1 MKKDKTLSLKIS
13 TKDYDRIHKNASQN
27 GVSVSE
33 YIRSSKN
40 PNSYTKKEDIR
51 TVISYVLQDNKR
63 TDDDVWNCFRIFDKS
78 KNGIIEDFYRLK
90 QLYDKTDGLQLKH
103 LILSW
108 GTRPDI
114 PRKKLRKIIK
124 QTMGFWGKDYQLVY
138 AIHEDRQPNKWH
150 AHIVINSVS
159 NTGRKI
165 QITRSTLTKFKRKF
179 NNIWNPYGYELH
191 MEEHNHIQNRGLGT
205 HKNNIFLWVWFRC
218 C

>member
-1 MKKDKTLSLKIS
+1 MEKAMKKAILKIC
-13 TKDYDRIHKNASQN
+13 
-27 GVSVSE
+27 
-33 YIRSSKN
+33 SSKN
-40 PNSYTKKEDIR
+40 PNSYMKKRDIR

-63 TDDDVWNCFRIFDKS
+63 TDDDIWNCFGIFDKS
-78 KNGIIEDFYRLK
+78 KNGIIEGFYKLK

-114 PRKKLRKIIK
+114 PRKKLRKLIK
-124 QTMGFWGKDYQLVY
+124 QTISFWGKDYQLIY
-138 AIHEDRQPNKWH
+138 AIHEDNQLDKWH

-159 NTGRKI
+159 NTGHKI

-191 MEEHNHIQNRGLGT
+191 MEDHNQNTGT
-205 HKNNIFLWVWFRC
+205 DKSFECANQSQGNVLDC
-218 C
+218 N

>member
-1 MKKDKTLSLKIS
+1 MEKAMKKAILKIC
-13 TKDYDRIHKNASQN
+13 
-27 GVSVSE
+27 
-33 YIRSSKN
+33 SSKN
-40 PNSYTKKEDIR
+40 PNSYMKKRDIR

-63 TDDDVWNCFRIFDKS
+63 TDDDIWNCFGIFDKS
-78 KNGIIEDFYRLK
+78 KNGIIEDFYKLK

-114 PRKKLRKIIK
+114 PRKKLRKLIK
-124 QTMGFWGKDYQLVY
+124 QTISFWGKDYQLIY
-138 AIHEDRQPNKWH
+138 AIHEDNQLDKWH

-159 NTGRKI
+159 NTGHKI

-191 MEEHNHIQNRGLGT
+191 MEDHNQNTGT
-205 HKNNIFLWVWFRC
+205 DKSFECANQSQGNVLDC
-218 C
+218 N

>member
-1 MKKDKTLSLKIS
+1 MKKAILKIC
-13 TKDYDRIHKNASQN
+13 
-27 GVSVSE
+27 
-33 YIRSSKN
+33 SSKN
-40 PNSYTKKEDIR
+40 PNSYMKKRDIR

-63 TDDDVWNCFRIFDKS
+63 TNDDIWNCFGIFDKS
-78 KNGIIEDFYRLK
+78 KKGIIEDFYKLK

-114 PRKKLRKIIK
+114 PRKKLRKLIK
-124 QTMGFWGKDYQLVY
+124 QTMSFWGRDYQLVY
-138 AIHEDRQPNKWH
+138 AVHEDSQPDKWH

-159 NTGRKI
+159 NTGHKI

-191 MEEHNHIQNRGLGT
+191 MEEHNQNTGT
-205 HKNNIFLWVWFRC
+205 DKSFECANQSVV
-218 C
+218 

>member
-51 TVISYVLQDNKR
+51 TVISYVLQNNKR
-63 TDDDVWNCFRIFDKS
+63 TDDDIWNCFGIFDKS

-90 QLYDKTDGLQLKH
+90 QLYDKTDGLQLKY
-103 LILSW
+103 LIRSW

-124 QTMGFWGKDYQLVY
+124 QTMGFWGKDYQL
-138 AIHEDRQPNKWH
+138 DRK
-150 AHIVINSVS
+150 SV
-159 NTGRKI
+159 
-165 QITRSTLTKFKRKF
+165 
-179 NNIWNPYGYELH
+179 
-191 MEEHNHIQNRGLGT
+191 
-205 HKNNIFLWVWFRC
+205 V
-218 C
+218 

>member
-63 TDDDVWNCFRIFDKS
+63 TDDDIWNCFGIFDKS

-90 QLYDKTDGLQLKH
+90 QLYDKTDGLQLKY
-103 LILSW
+103 LIRSW

-114 PRKKLRKIIK
+114 PRKNC
-124 QTMGFWGKDYQLVY
+124 
-138 AIHEDRQPNKWH
+138 E
-150 AHIVINSVS
+150 
-159 NTGRKI
+159 
-165 QITRSTLTKFKRKF
+165 RS
-179 NNIWNPYGYELH
+179 
-191 MEEHNHIQNRGLGT
+191 
-205 HKNNIFLWVWFRC
+205 
-218 C
+218 

>member
-1 MKKDKTLSLKIS
+1 MKKAILKIC
-13 TKDYDRIHKNASQN
+13 
-27 GVSVSE
+27 
-33 YIRSSKN
+33 SSKN
-40 PNSYTKKEDIR
+40 PNSYMKKRDIR

-63 TDDDVWNCFRIFDKS
+63 TDDDIWNCFGIFDKS
-78 KNGIIEDFYRLK
+78 KNGIIEGFYKLK

-114 PRKKLRKIIK
+114 PRKKLRKLIK
-124 QTMGFWGKDYQLVY
+124 QTISFWGKDYQLIY
-138 AIHEDRQPNKWH
+138 AIHEDNQLDKWH

-159 NTGRKI
+159 NTGHKI

-191 MEEHNHIQNRGLGT
+191 MEDHNQNTRTDKSFECANQSQGNVLDC
-205 HKNNIFLWVWFRC
+205 N
-218 C
+218 

>member
-1 MKKDKTLSLKIS
+1 MKKAILKIC
-13 TKDYDRIHKNASQN
+13 
-27 GVSVSE
+27 
-33 YIRSSKN
+33 SSKN
-40 PNSYTKKEDIR
+40 PNSYMKKRDIR

-63 TDDDVWNCFRIFDKS
+63 TDDDIWNCFGIFDKS
-78 KNGIIEDFYRLK
+78 KNGIIEDFYKLK

-114 PRKKLRKIIK
+114 PRKKLRKLIK
-124 QTMGFWGKDYQLVY
+124 QTISFWGKDYQLIY
-138 AIHEDRQPNKWH
+138 AIHEDNQLDKWH

-159 NTGRKI
+159 NTGHKI

-191 MEEHNHIQNRGLGT
+191 MEDHNQNTGT
-205 HKNNIFLWVWFRC
+205 DKSFECANQSQGNVLDC
-218 C
+218 N